1 MAIISRSIKVFLFI
15 LGILLCIILNARDRF
30 DDKQIL
36 SLIIIIFSFTIL
48 TWVCKRNKKKTDEE
62 KKCKK
67 K

>member
-48 TWVCKRNKKKTDEE
+48 TWVCKRTKQRRRKNVKK
-62 KKCKK
+62 
-67 K
+67 